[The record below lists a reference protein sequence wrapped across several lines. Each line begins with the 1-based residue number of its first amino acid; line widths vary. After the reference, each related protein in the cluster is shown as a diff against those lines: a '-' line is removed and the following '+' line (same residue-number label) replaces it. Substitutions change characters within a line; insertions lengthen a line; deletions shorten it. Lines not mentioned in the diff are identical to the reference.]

1 MCIYNGLKETRNHL
15 QCNCVTVSMSKN
27 IKKNLSMLI
36 ALNCSSKAQKKELL
50 EHLKPNTLEAICE
63 CVINNIINKNI
74 KMSDQEEKKINKSWD
89 KI

>member
-1 MCIYNGLKETRNHL
+1 M
-15 QCNCVTVSMSKN
+15 
-27 IKKNLSMLI
+27 
-36 ALNCSSKAQKKELL
+36 L

-89 KI
+89 KIWELINLTASQKKGKEI